1 MLKELFGVLEQIEDL
16 YLMLFDLELKHQKY
30 SGKFRTIIKKLEVLI
45 NEEKTLLWQ
54 NFANYEEIKKDA
66 QLKKLSEA
74 GVLRL
79 NNLFLSMS
87 GDAGIEYADTLN
99 YDIHRIMLKIIE
111 FIIDNP
117 YYEEVRR
124 DLLTFKYNI
133 IFEDYNIESDF
144 ILRNDMTSIALI
156 SESLKEDVPSF
167 RYINK
172 AVLVS
177 EIKIVVEE
185 LKMIYNDSDIES
197 YVIIKMINILARMAL
212 CSDNELEFVI
222 KDVQDLLWSEEVSY
236 KVRNICL
243 EMVEVFKQIQNSFY
257 FSR

>member
-87 GDAGIEYADTLN
+87 GDAGIEYADALN

-144 ILRNDMTSIALI
+144 IL
-156 SESLKEDVPSF
+156 
-167 RYINK
+167 
-172 AVLVS
+172 
-177 EIKIVVEE
+177 
-185 LKMIYNDSDIES
+185 
-197 YVIIKMINILARMAL
+197 
-212 CSDNELEFVI
+212 
-222 KDVQDLLWSEEVSY
+222 
-236 KVRNICL
+236 
-243 EMVEVFKQIQNSFY
+243 
-257 FSR
+257 